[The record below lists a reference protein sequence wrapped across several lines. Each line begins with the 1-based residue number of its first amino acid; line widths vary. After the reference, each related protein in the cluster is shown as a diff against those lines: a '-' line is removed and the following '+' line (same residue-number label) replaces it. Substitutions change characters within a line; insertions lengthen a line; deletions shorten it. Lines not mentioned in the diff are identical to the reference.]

1 MSHNQIKV
9 NNIRPDSSGSIKD
22 YEMVTSNI
30 SVTDLSEK
38 TYVISPTDTTGY
50 TFTLPNEYD
59 YPTETSALNGKRIVI
74 HNHSTVTSTLT
85 LANVTRTNVDG
96 GNHDYY
102 NRIYPLG
109 ETVARAD
116 VNTDIP
122 AKTSIYLE
130 LELYY
135 DSSVNLYNHFT
146 YWRMNYFVSPPVLE
160 NLSDVNITKDDQ
172 NPPQIPDGHILRWS
186 SADAKWIN
194 EYRENFE
201 VVEESTDFSATSNK
215 FYIVGPNS
223 GSTIQAGI
231 PGTGMSV
238 GDRIKILN
246 YGEGILR
253 LESNG
258 NGGFEPVD
266 STLSLSETR
275 DVNGKGLVELIAT
288 ASNSWTTI
296 ITPRIEFGNTS
307 FSTTQSGEILYYDTA
322 SKSLIKSPYAMPT
335 SDGTAN
341 QTIQTNGS
349 GVLSWVTPSSGGATT
364 LDGLSDVSVASPADN
379 SVLVYNNSNTEWVGS
394 QTINITGNITGDEI
408 AGSEFRLSSTNRLYQ
423 EQFGS
428 TLGTDLDSSQVST
441 VLQAA
446 KPLVLYAAGEDIVSV
461 IGRPAHQGG
470 GGTSIRLYDA
480 GESSSGLGRNYVKL
494 KVSDKL
500 SASYTLTLPTDAGT
514 ANQVLETD
522 GIGGLSWTT
531 PAGGGSVPSVTSA
544 SPSSAYTISTHAGIE
559 EIYLL
564 NPSVDVTVSIPSAV
578 SAGSG
583 FKYNIKNVSST
594 NSLTIAAST
603 SPTQETIDGQPTFVL
618 STQYSA
624 VTIVSDG
631 SNWHII

>member
-9 NNIRPDSSGSIKD
+9 NNISPDSSGSIKD

-59 YPTETSALNGKRIVI
+59 YPTETSVLNGKRIVI
-74 HNHSTVTSTLT
+74 HNHSTVASTLT
-85 LANVTRTNVDG
+85 LVNISRTNVDG

-109 ETVARAD
+109 STVARSD

-122 AKTSIYLE
+122 PKTSIYLE

-135 DSSVNLYNHFT
+135 NSSENLYNHWT
-146 YWRMNYFVSPPVLE
+146 RWRMNYFVTPPSLE
-160 NLSDVNITKDDQ
+160 SLSDIDIGTKA
-172 NPPQIPDGHILRWS
+172 DGHVLRWS
-186 SADAKWIN
+186 ESDAKWIN

-201 VVEESTDFSATSNK
+201 VVEESTDFSASSDK
-215 FYIVGPNS
+215 FYIVAPNS

-238 GDRIKILN
+238 GDRIKILK

-253 LESNG
+253 LYNNSS
-258 NGGFEPVD
+258 GGFEPSD
-266 STLSLSETR
+266 STLLNSETR

-307 FSTTQSGEILYYDTA
+307 FSTSQSGEILYYDTV
-322 SKSLIKSPYAMPT
+322 SKSLIKSDYAMPT
-335 SDGTAN
+335 SDGTSN
-341 QTIQTNGS
+341 QIIKTDGS
-349 GVLSWVTPSSGGATT
+349 GVLSWSNISVN
-364 LDGLSDVSVASPADN
+364 DLSDANITSPTNN
-379 SVLVYNNSNTEWVGS
+379 SVLVYDNANTEWIDS
-394 QTINITGNITGDEI
+394 QTISLTGNITGDQI

-423 EQFGS
+423 EQFAS
-428 TLGTDLDSSQVST
+428 TLGTDLDSNQVST
-441 VLQAA
+441 VLQAS

-500 SASYTLTLPTDAGT
+500 NASYTLTLPTDDGSSG
-514 ANQVLETD
+514 QVLETD
-522 GIGGLSWTT
+522 GNGGLSWTT

-544 SPSSAYTISTHAGIE
+544 SPSSAYTILTHAGIE

-564 NPSVDVTVSIPSAV
+564 NPSVDVTASIPSAA

-594 NSLTIAAST
+594 NSLTVKAST
-603 SPTQETIDGQPTFVL
+603 SPQETIDGQPTFVL
-618 STQYSA
+618 SAQYSA